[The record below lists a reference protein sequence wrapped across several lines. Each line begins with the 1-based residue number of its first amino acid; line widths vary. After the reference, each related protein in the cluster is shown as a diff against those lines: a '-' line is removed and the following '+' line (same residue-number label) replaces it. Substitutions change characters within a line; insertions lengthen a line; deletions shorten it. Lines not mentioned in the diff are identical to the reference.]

1 MSKQTDK
8 VAPEEKKSLNRLK
21 RTPSARQQQREAIG
35 LDSTDANP
43 EISRRD
49 VREMKAAIE
58 IEKLCESCT
67 TVSHSIFCT
76 HVVDALCSGR
86 FGVTFWHI
94 RSW

>member
-49 VREMKAAIE
+49 VQEMKAAIE

-67 TVSHSIFCT
+67 TVSHFLLTDCVELLNT
-76 HVVDALCSGR
+76 
-86 FGVTFWHI
+86 VTVAKYC
-94 RSW
+94 